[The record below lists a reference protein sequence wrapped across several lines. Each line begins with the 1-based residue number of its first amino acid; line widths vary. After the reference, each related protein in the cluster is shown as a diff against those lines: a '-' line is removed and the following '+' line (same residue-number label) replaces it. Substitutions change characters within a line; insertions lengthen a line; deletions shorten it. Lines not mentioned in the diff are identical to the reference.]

1 MELDFSF
8 GQYLLIGLLGVFA
21 GVINMMAGG
30 GSNLILPVLMM
41 FGIPADIANGTN
53 RIGVLMQSAS
63 GMHGF
68 SKAGKLPTDDLPA
81 IIWPTLLGGLIGALV
96 ASFAPVSV
104 LKPMLLITMLSVAAL
119 VAFKPKWLVH
129 AQDVQPRSVAET
141 PKARASLVAVGIY
154 GGFVQAAAGFVLL
167 PVLAGLLRY
176 DLVRANALKV
186 CCTLSFTLVALAI
199 FIWRGQVMWDV
210 GLVLAACSAFGA
222 RLGVKTAI
230 KLKPDTLRKILFV
243 MTLVA
248 VVLALLK

>member
-1 MELDFSF
+1 MELDFTF
-8 GQYLLIGLLGVFA
+8 GQYALVGLLGIVA

-53 RIGVLMQSAS
+53 RVGVLMQSVS
-63 GMHGF
+63 GAYGF
-68 SKAGKLPTDDLPA
+68 RKAGKLPNDDLPA
-81 IIWPTLLGGLIGALV
+81 IIWPTMLGGLIGALF

-104 LKPMLLITMLSVAAL
+104 LKPLLLLTMLSVAAF
-119 VAFKPKWLVH
+119 VAFNPKLLVH
-129 AQDVQPRSVAET
+129 AHDVTPVRVADK
-141 PKARASLVAVGIY
+141 PKSRLALIGVGIY

-186 CCTLSFTLVALAI
+186 CCTLGFTLVALAI
-199 FIWRGQVMWDV
+199 FIARGQVMWDI
-210 GLVLAACSAFGA
+210 GLVLAVCSAIGA

-230 KLKPDTLRKILFV
+230 RLKQETLRKILFA

-248 VVLALLK
+248 VVLALFK